1 MTQILVTLN
10 DGISTQSVRRAISM
24 LRGVEATSVMKSVS
38 TDHKKTLAQQKY
50 VKESLGRALKEVK
63 EAERG
68 ERTLKSLDDFLE
80 ELELEEAV

>member
-10 DGISTQSVRRAISM
+10 EGAATQSVRRAISL
-24 LRGVEATSVMKSVS
+24 LRGVEATSVMKTISA
-38 TDHKKTLAQQKY
+38 DHEKTLAQQKY

-68 ERTLKSLDDFLE
+68 ERTLKSLDDFLDE
-80 ELELEEAV
+80 MELEEAV